1 MCVKKRYN
9 NSKLISK
16 SESGFIIIVE
26 FIYLFVEMMLNEKE
40 K

>member
-1 MCVKKRYN
+1 MCANKRYN

-16 SESGFIIIVE
+16 SECGFIIIVE